1 MGVDVWGLVQAW
13 DSEEIRHVQG
23 DMALDQ
29 AWDSDEEVS
38 VHRGMSR
45 PQANSWGMNFRS
57 GFANDIP
64 KSTQSWR
71 PGSIGQQRR
80 DKTLAERPEGNKD
93 LLTQI

>member
-1 MGVDVWGLVQAW
+1 MGGCRCVGLVQAW

-23 DMALDQ
+23 DMAIDQ

-45 PQANSWGMNFRS
+45 PQANSRGINFRS
-57 GFANDIP
+57 GFGNDTP
-64 KSTQSWR
+64 KSMQSWL
-71 PGSIGQQRR
+71 PGSRQQRR